1 MRKKAVRQNAGRGGQ
16 HARAPQQISQLGMI
30 DPGYNRLSRVVSR
43 MYTPC
48 DIVDKDSVR
57 IHNFIGGEFV
67 PPIGGKYLDNIE
79 PATGQPYSLVPDSDS
94 RDVERAV
101 DAAEK
106 AFATWSRTPAAERS
120 SILLRIAELIDRDL
134 DKFARAESIDT
145 GKPLSLARGL
155 DIPRAS
161 SNFRFFAT
169 AILHTENEAHVTDGL
184 AFNYTLRQPRGIA
197 GLISPWNLPLY
208 LLSWKIAPAIA
219 VGNTAVAKPS
229 ELTPM
234 TALLLAEVCREAG
247 LPAGVLNIVQG
258 TGPNVGSPMTAHPKI
273 GTISFTGGTVT
284 GRKVAEACAPLFKKV
299 SLELGGK
306 NPNIIFADAD
316 LDAAIA
322 GSVRSSFAN
331 QGQVCLCGSRVFVE
345 RPAYA
350 EFVRQFIEKAS
361 QLRVG
366 DPLETGT
373 DQGAIVSKTQLDK
386 VKFYVD
392 LARQEGGEIA
402 LGGSAPVPPND
413 RCKNGYFF
421 PPTVITGLPVACRV
435 NREEI
440 FGPVITITPFDR
452 EDEVIGYANDT
463 EYGLASSVWTQN
475 LNRAHRMAEQ
485 IHSGTVW
492 VNCWLVRDLRV
503 PFGGMKQSGVGRE
516 GGEEALR
523 FFTEPKNVCI
533 AKN

>member
-1 MRKKAVRQNAGRGGQ
+1 M
-16 HARAPQQISQLGMI
+16 PTTELIQIQ
-30 DPGYNRLSRVVSR
+30 
-43 MYTPC
+43 
-48 DIVDKDSVR
+48 
-57 IHNFIGGEFV
+57 NFIDGQFIEPCGS
-67 PPIGGKYLDNIE
+67 KYLDNIE
-79 PATGQPYSLVPDSDS
+79 PATGQVYCKVPESDE
-94 RDVERAV
+94 RDVELAV
-101 DAAEK
+101 AAAEK
-106 AFATWSRTPAAERS
+106 AFLQWASTPVSERS
-120 SILLRIAELIDRDL
+120 RLLLRIADLIERDL
-134 DKFARAESIDT
+134 ETLARAESIDT

-155 DIPRAS
+155 DIPRAA

-169 AILHTENEAHVTDGL
+169 AILHTESEAHVTDSV

-219 VGNTAVAKPS
+219 CGNTAVAKPS

-234 TALLLAEVCREAG
+234 TAFLLCQICREAG
-247 LPAGVLNIVQG
+247 LPDGVLNVVHG
-258 TGPNVGSPMTAHPKI
+258 TGPKVGAPITAHPKI

-284 GRKVAEACAPLFKKV
+284 GRKVAETCAPLFKKV

-316 LDAAIA
+316 LNAAIA

-345 RPAYA
+345 RPVYQ
-350 EFVRQFIEKAS
+350 EFVDRFVRITS
-361 QLRVG
+361 QLKVG
-366 DPLETGT
+366 DPLDEKT

-392 LARQEGGEIA
+392 LALKEGGQIA
-402 LGGSAPVPPND
+402 AGGSMPEPINQ
-413 RCKNGYFF
+413 RCRNGYFF
-421 PPTVITGLPVACRV
+421 PPTVIIDLPVACRV

-440 FGPVITITPFDR
+440 FGPVVTITPFDN
-452 EDEVIGYANDT
+452 EEEVIGYANDT
-463 EYGLASSVWTQN
+463 DYGLASSIWTQN
-475 LNRAHRMAEQ
+475 LNRAHRVAERIQ
-485 IHSGTVW
+485 TGTVW

-516 GGEEALR
+516 GGDEALR
-523 FFTEPKNVCI
+523 FFTEAKNICI
-533 AKN
+533 AK

>member
-1 MRKKAVRQNAGRGGQ
+1 MTKIR
-16 HARAPQQISQLGMI
+16 
-30 DPGYNRLSRVVSR
+30 
-43 MYTPC
+43 
-48 DIVDKDSVR
+48 
-57 IHNFIGGEFV
+57 NFIAGQFIEPV
-67 PPIGGKYLDNIE
+67 GGKYLDNIE
-79 PATGQPYSLVPDSDS
+79 PATGKAYSQVPDSEA
-94 RDVERAV
+94 RDVELAV
-101 DAAEK
+101 AAAEK
-106 AFATWSRTPAAERS
+106 AFPAWSKTATADRSRL
-120 SILLRIAELIDRDL
+120 LLRIADLIERDL
-134 DKFARAESIDT
+134 EKLARAESIDT
-145 GKPLSLARGL
+145 GKPLALARSL
-155 DIPRAS
+155 DIPRAA

-169 AILHTENEAHVTDGL
+169 AILHTENEAHITDGV

-219 VGNTAVAKPS
+219 VGNTAIAKPS

-234 TALLLAEVCREAG
+234 TAFLLCEICAEAG
-247 LPAGVLNIVQG
+247 LPNGVLNIVHG
-258 TGPNVGSPMTAHPKI
+258 TGPNVGAAITAHPKI

-284 GRKVAEACAPLFKKV
+284 GRKVAEAAAPLFKKV

-345 RPAYA
+345 RSAYKD
-350 EFVRQFIEKAS
+350 FVDRFIEKAS
-361 QLRVG
+361 QLKQG
-366 DPLETGT
+366 DPLDEKTE
-373 DQGAIVSKTQLDK
+373 QGAIVSKTQLEK

-392 LARQEGGEIA
+392 LARKEGGNIA
-402 LGGSAPVPPND
+402 LGGKSPDSIND
-413 RCKNGYFF
+413 RCRDGYFF
-421 PPTVITGLPVACRV
+421 PPTVLTDLPVSCRT

-440 FGPVITITPFDR
+440 FGPVVTITPF
-452 EDEVIGYANDT
+452 ESEEEVIGYANDCD
-463 EYGLASSVWTQN
+463 YGLASSIWTQN
-475 LNRAHRMAEQ
+475 LSRAHRVAEK
-485 IHSGTVW
+485 IHTGTVW

-533 AKN
+533 AK

>member
-1 MRKKAVRQNAGRGGQ
+1 MQKETIQIQNFVGGHFVSPKAGR
-16 HARAPQQISQLGMI
+16 
-30 DPGYNRLSRVVSR
+30 
-43 MYTPC
+43 
-48 DIVDKDSVR
+48 
-57 IHNFIGGEFV
+57 
-67 PPIGGKYLDNIE
+67 YLDNIE
-79 PATGQPYSLVPDSDS
+79 PATGLSYSQVPDSDAA
-94 RDVERAV
+94 DVELAV
-101 DAAEK
+101 TAAEN
-106 AFATWSRTPAAERS
+106 AFPEWSRTPAAERS
-120 SILLRIAELIDRDL
+120 RILLRIADLIDRDL
-134 DKFARAESIDT
+134 EKFARAESVDT
-145 GKPLSLARGL
+145 GKPLALARSL

-169 AILHTENEAHVTDGL
+169 AILHTENEAHVTDGI
-184 AFNYTLRQPRGIA
+184 AFNYTLRQPRGIV

-234 TALLLAEVCREAG
+234 TAFLLGEICQEAG
-247 LPAGVLNIVQG
+247 LPPGVLNIVHG
-258 TGPNVGSPMTAHPKI
+258 TGPNVGAAITAHPRV

-284 GRKVAEACAPLFKKV
+284 GRKVAEAGAAQFKKI

-316 LDAAIA
+316 LEAAIA

-331 QGQVCLCGSRVFVE
+331 QGQVCLCGSRIFVE
-345 RPAYA
+345 RSRYP
-350 EFVRQFIEKAS
+350 EFVSQFVEKAS
-361 QLRVG
+361 QLRFG
-366 DPLETGT
+366 DPLEATT
-373 DQGAIVSKTQLDK
+373 EQGAIVSKMQLEK
-386 VKFYVD
+386 VQYYVQ
-392 LARQEGGEIA
+392 LAQEEGGKIE
-402 LGGSAPVPPND
+402 LGGTAPAPPND
-413 RCKNGYFF
+413 RCRHGYFF

-440 FGPVITITPFDR
+440 FGPVVTITPFDH
-452 EDEVIGYANDT
+452 EDEVIAYANDVD
-463 EYGLASSVWTQN
+463 YGLSSSIWTQN
-475 LNRAHRMAEQ
+475 LGRAHRVAEQ
-485 IHSGTVW
+485 IHAGTVW

-533 AKN
+533 ARS